1 VAVISVAVWVLT
13 GCGVALVL
21 IGVFFLVVRPP
32 LLPEDARYMGST
44 VEDLAVLVPGLSR
57 WLRRVFWV
65 MGGYIIATGV
75 LVVYVTRTGFSDGGP
90 GSLVVL
96 VIAGL
101 TSLGW
106 MTAVNFVIRSD
117 FRWVLAGLAGIWA
130 VGLVA
135 AAAAR

>member
-1 VAVISVAVWVLT
+1 MISVAVWVLT

-44 VEDLAVLVPGLSR
+44 VEDLAVLLPGLSR

-75 LVVYVTRTGFSDGGP
+75 LVLYVTRTGFSDGGP
-90 GSLVVL
+90 GSLAVL
-96 VIAGL
+96 AIAGL

-117 FRWVLAGLAGIWA
+117 FRWVLAGLACMWA
-130 VGLVA
+130 VGLLVA
-135 AAAAR
+135 AAAR